1 MTASLRIQIVA
12 IASILCLALLFS
24 LMKVAAPSVLEPTPS
39 YERASGLELARM
51 SPSNLEILLQD
62 MLEKVKNG
70 QAISHDREKTLKDI
84 RRALVENMAGQP
96 TLLARL
102 LALIDEILLLNDELI
117 YPDDGEPRTDE
128 DR

>member
-1 MTASLRIQIVA
+1 MTASLRFQITALAV
-12 IASILCLALLFS
+12 ILCIGLFFS
-24 LMKVAAPSVLEPTPS
+24 LRQVEMPAVHDPAPAYEQASEP
-39 YERASGLELARM
+39 ELARM
-51 SPSNLEILLQD
+51 SPSNLEILLRD
-62 MLEKVKNG
+62 MLEKVRSG
-70 QAISHDREKTLKDI
+70 QALSHDREKTLKDI